1 MMKNLIHKKY
11 LVVLALTI
19 LLSGCSSIGS
29 FVAVQR
35 DETHS
40 VRSFNFQYE
49 KTWDVLKDVI
59 ATQDNET
66 IVLDNKQ
73 KGVILTGYDE
83 ITVSSLRHIGKMP
96 LNRISG
102 GYGQNWLYARKKI
115 DYSVIKISENETKV
129 KMVIYLQGYNASGKR
144 WINIAPNGV
153 RENEIFDM
161 LKEVL
166 NRS

>member
-1 MMKNLIHKKY
+1 MKNLIHKKY

-19 LLSGCSSIGS
+19 ILSGCSSIGS

-66 IVLDNKQ
+66 IVSDNKQ

-115 DYSVIKISENETKV
+115 DYSVIPISENETEV

-153 RENEIFDM
+153 REREIFDK

>member
-1 MMKNLIHKKY
+1 MKNLINKKY
-11 LVVLALTI
+11 LAVIAFTI
-19 LLSGCSSIGS
+19 ILSGCSSVGS
-29 FVAVQR
+29 FIAVQR

-40 VRSFNFQYE
+40 VRSFNSQYE
-49 KTWDVLKDVI
+49 KTWNVLKSVI
-59 ATQDNET
+59 TAQDNET
-66 IVLDNKQ
+66 IVSDNRQ

-115 DYSVIKISENETKV
+115 DYSVIKISENKTKV
-129 KMVIYLQGYNASGKR
+129 KMVIYLQGFNASGKR